1 MHSLCVGNV
10 SLGRGAR
17 DIARERHTDTRIYT
31 RGRTCARYRRDR
43 ARPFRRSSPLGRPE
57 DRLESKGNQPR
68 AAHEWCQ
75 LNEGPPSSNCLFF
88 DRIGPQKNIRC
99 RDPNAA
105 RPVYGLVS
113 RLLYSHNF
121 RHLPVKLHAVET
133 PDKFDKDSLL
143 LFLFLFFFFFFL
155 TFSALSS
162 KRERENFRS
171 NLRFA
176 FYFAAS
182 ISRLFARVNAFGRNS
197 NRKSKISFFLFS
209 FFFS

>member
-1 MHSLCVGNV
+1 MARATSRGKDTPTLAFTRADVRVHDIGGTEQGPFGDPPHWGDPKIV
-10 SLGRGAR
+10 SNRKGTS
-17 DIARERHTDTRIYT
+17 RERPT
-31 RGRTCARYRRDR
+31 
-43 ARPFRRSSPLGRPE
+43 
-57 DRLESKGNQPR
+57 
-68 AAHEWCQ
+68 EWCQ

-197 NRKSKISFFLFS
+197 NRKSKISFFLF
-209 FFFS
+209 FLVTNRPLANE

>member
-1 MHSLCVGNV
+1 MHDIGGTERGPFGDPPHWGDPKIV
-10 SLGRGAR
+10 SNRKGTS
-17 DIARERHTDTRIYT
+17 RERPT
-31 RGRTCARYRRDR
+31 
-43 ARPFRRSSPLGRPE
+43 
-57 DRLESKGNQPR
+57 
-68 AAHEWCQ
+68 EWCQ

-197 NRKSKISFFLFS
+197 NRKSKVSFFLFS

>member
-1 MHSLCVGNV
+1 MHDIGGTERGPFGDPPHWGDPKIV
-10 SLGRGAR
+10 SNRKGTS
-17 DIARERHTDTRIYT
+17 RERPT
-31 RGRTCARYRRDR
+31 
-43 ARPFRRSSPLGRPE
+43 
-57 DRLESKGNQPR
+57 
-68 AAHEWCQ
+68 EWCQ

-155 TFSALSS
+155 TFSALSP
-162 KRERENFRS
+162 KRERERIFDRIYVS
-171 NLRFA
+171 LFILQQVYPGYLLGLMLSDEIRTGRARF
-176 FYFAAS
+176 
-182 ISRLFARVNAFGRNS
+182 LFF
-197 NRKSKISFFLFS
+197 FFLF
-209 FFFS
+209 FSRDESTTRE